1 MGEPAMTLRLKTL
14 FAAALA
20 LMAFTIAPAIAGSKV
35 QLVMFEQELCEWCE
49 VWDEQI
55 GVVYHKTTEGKRA
68 PLRRVDIHDDMPED
82 LLEIAPV
89 IYTPTFVLLH
99 DGVEIGR
106 IKGYP
111 GEDFFWGMLA
121 AS

>member
-1 MGEPAMTLRLKTL
+1 MAASIRDSVREGLKRR
-14 FAAALA
+14 F
-20 LMAFTIAPAIAGSKV
+20 GGG
-35 QLVMFEQELCEWCE
+35 
-49 VWDEQI
+49 D
-55 GVVYHKTTEGKRA
+55 TEGKQA

-99 DGVEIGR
+99 EGVEIGR

-111 GEDFFWGMLA
+111 GEDFFWGMLDQLIKKLP
-121 AS
+121 ASADNA